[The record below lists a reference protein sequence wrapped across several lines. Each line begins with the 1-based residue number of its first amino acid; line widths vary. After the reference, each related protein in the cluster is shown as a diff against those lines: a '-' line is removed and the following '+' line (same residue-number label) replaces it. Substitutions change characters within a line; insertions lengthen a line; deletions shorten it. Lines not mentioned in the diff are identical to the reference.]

1 MLAAAPLVGGIP
13 LPALA
18 GVLIATCVQMI
29 EVGSLTAMVRATR
42 SDAVVLVMTFLVTV
56 AVDLITAVAVG
67 VAIAVV
73 LALRSVSRSAQ
84 LEQVPLEPVAGD
96 PAAFDAEEHELLA
109 EHIVAYRID
118 GPLFFAA
125 AHRFLLELTEIATV
139 RVVILRLSRITS
151 LDVTGARVLG
161 DAISR
166 LEKRGII
173 VLLSGIR
180 PDHDDILATLGI
192 ADHLRADHRIFADT
206 PAAIA
211 SARVL
216 VANLPH

>member
-1 MLAAAPLVGGIP
+1 
-13 LPALA
+13 
-18 GVLIATCVQMI
+18 
-29 EVGSLTAMVRATR
+29 
-42 SDAVVLVMTFLVTV
+42 MTFLVTV

-73 LALRSVSRSAQ
+73 LALRSVSRSVQ
-84 LEQVPLEPVAGD
+84 LEQVPLGPIAGSVRLD
-96 PAAFDAEEHELLA
+96 QVPLDDDRPEDSRLAADQHRLLA
-109 EHIVAYRID
+109 EHIVAYRIE

-125 AHRFLLELTEIATV
+125 AHRFLLEPTEIATV

-180 PDHDDILATLGI
+180 PEHDDILSTLGV
-192 ADHLRADHRIFADT
+192 ADHLRADHRIFAEIPT
-206 PAAIA
+206 AIA

-216 VANLPH
+216 VGRTPQ

>member
-1 MLAAAPLVGGIP
+1 VPTGHALCRPAAPCGDRP
-13 LPALA
+13 DP
-18 GVLIATCVQMI
+18 
-29 EVGSLTAMVRATR
+29 
-42 SDAVVLVMTFLVTV
+42 VLVITFLVTV

-73 LALRSVSRSAQ
+73 LALRSVSRSVQ
-84 LEQVPLEPVAGD
+84 LEQVPLGPIAGD
-96 PAAFDAEEHELLA
+96 AASIDAEEYELLTQ
-109 EHIVAYRID
+109 HIVAYRID

-151 LDVTGARVLG
+151 LDVTAARVLG

-166 LEKRGII
+166 LENRGII

-180 PDHDDILATLGI
+180 PEHDDILSTLGV

-206 PAAIA
+206 PTAIA

-216 VANLPH
+216 IGRTPR